1 MLPMKRRVVVTGIG
15 AVTSL
20 SCKVDDLWQRILRGE
35 SGVHELKAFDTTGHK
50 VKFGGDIYDWTT
62 DGYIDRKEEK
72 RIDRFTQFA
81 LVAGIDAVND
91 SGLDFAKEDPF
102 RCGVILGSGIG
113 GLNEIEAQHERLLT
127 KGPDKV
133 SAFTIP
139 KLMVNAASGHVSIR
153 YGLRGPNYAVATAC
167 ASATNA
173 MGDAF
178 KAIQYDDADVMVT
191 GGTEAAC
198 TPMGLSGFANMRAL
212 SERHDDPAGASRP
225 FDADRDGFVLSEGA
239 GLLVF
244 EELEHAKARGARI
257 YAEVLGYGAS
267 CRRRP
272 HHAARCRRHRRGQGD
287 AQRAPRRASS
297 TPTTIDYINAH
308 GTSTPLGDKAETI
321 AIKTVFGEHAYKVS
335 ISSTKSQ
342 LGHLLGASGGVELV
356 ICMKALA
363 ARHLPA
369 DDQLHDARSGLRSG
383 LHAEHAARA
392 EAARGDEQQL
402 RLRRPQ
408 RVDHRGHGGVRRR
421 GLGMLGHW
429 TKGFGLWRSP
439 AMPQRSDVRTASITC
454 VALFVCQFG
463 CTCRQR
469 RLGQQPRRELGEW
482 RQLDRWLDARH
493 QRQRDVQSGAIVQR
507 DLRRRAGRDSGPHG
521 ERGNGDA
528 AK

>member
-1 MLPMKRRVVVTGIG
+1 MKRRVVVTGIG

-20 SCKVDDLWQRILRGE
+20 SCKVDDLWQRLLRGE
-35 SGVHELKAFDTTGHK
+35 SGVHPLKVFDTTEYK
-50 VKFGGDIYDWTT
+50 VKFGGDIYDWSA

-81 LVAGIDAVND
+81 LVAGVDAVVD
-91 SGLDFAKEDPF
+91 SGLDFAGEDRF

-113 GLNEIEAQHERLLT
+113 GLNEIETQHERLLT

-178 KAIQYDDADVMVT
+178 KAIQYDDADIMVT

-212 SERHDDPAGASRP
+212 SERHNDPAGASRP

-244 EELEHAKARGARI
+244 EELEHAKARGAKI

-267 CRRRP
+267 ADGGHITQPCAEGTG
-272 HHAARCRRHRRGQGD
+272 AAKAMSSALRD
-287 AQRAPRRASS
+287 AKLNPEAV
-297 TPTTIDYINAH
+297 DYINAH

-321 AIKTVFGEHAYKVS
+321 ALKTVFGEHAYKVS

-342 LGHLLGASGGVELV
+342 LGHLLGASGGVEMV

-363 ARHLPA
+363 DQVCPPTINYTTPDPA
-369 DDQLHDARSGLRSG
+369 CDLDYTPNTPRERMLRVVMSNSF
-383 LHAEHAARA
+383 
-392 EAARGDEQQL
+392 
-402 RLRRPQ
+402 
-408 RVDHRGHGGVRRR
+408 
-421 GLGMLGHW
+421 
-429 TKGFGLWRSP
+429 GFGGHN
-439 AMPQRSDVRTASITC
+439 ASII
-454 VALFVCQFG
+454 A
-463 CTCRQR
+463 
-469 RLGQQPRRELGEW
+469 
-482 RQLDRWLDARH
+482 
-493 QRQRDVQSGAIVQR
+493 GA
-507 DLRRRAGRDSGPHG
+507 
-521 ERGNGDA
+521 A
-528 AK
+528 A